1 MALPL
6 RRSIDFTKG
15 NIYKSLLLFAI
26 PIMLGEVFQNL
37 YHSTDSVVLGN
48 FAGASAL
55 AAVSVCS
62 TLTNLLVGFCNG
74 MSVGSTVVVAK
85 AFGRGDRE
93 KLEESIRYTYTF
105 GVLLGLTFSVIGLA
119 IAPLLLN
126 LVKVSTEIYS
136 HALTYLRIYIAGL
149 VFTVVYNNAAGI
161 LRGMGDMHTP
171 FVILLVSCSL
181 NIVLDLLFCAA
192 FRWGIAGV
200 AIATVLSQIVSV
212 AISWHVITKR
222 MKVRCLA
229 FRDTLRNGRPVIA
242 ETLDVGFAAGLQSAI
257 ISFSNLFVWRYINRF
272 DTAVVAGA
280 GIGQRIDKFASLPTT
295 SFGTAV
301 TTFVGQNLGADNR
314 QRVREGIRDAM
325 ILSIGITLGIG
336 VLMYPSAPYFAR
348 LFNRDAAVVAAAVSM
363 TRIMMPLYFLNSIR
377 QILVGVL
384 RAFKKSSL
392 ATAATIGGMVVMRQI
407 YLAVSMSIRSDV
419 RLVFL
424 GYPVGWIFA
433 LLFTAICYLAN
444 RRRMITTPTTQ
455 P

>member
-15 NIYKSLLLFAI
+15 SIYKSLLLFAI

-37 YHSTDSVVLGN
+37 YHSTDSIVLGN
-48 FAGASAL
+48 FAGAEAL

-85 AFGRGDRE
+85 AFGRGDKA
-93 KLEESIRYTYTF
+93 KLDESIRYTYPF
-105 GVLLGLTFSVIGLA
+105 GVLLGLAFSVIGLLVS
-119 IAPLLLN
+119 PLLLN
-126 LVKVSTEIYS
+126 MVKVSDEIYS
-136 HALTYLRIYIAGL
+136 HALTYLRIYIAGM

-161 LRGMGDMHTP
+161 LRGMGDMQTP

-181 NIVLDLLFCAA
+181 NIVLDLVFCAV
-192 FRWGIAGV
+192 FKWGIAGV
-200 AIATVLSQIVSV
+200 AIATVIAQMVSV
-212 AISWHVITKR
+212 AISWHVITRR
-222 MKVRCLA
+222 MKIRCLA
-229 FRDTLRNGRPVIA
+229 IAETLRNGRPVIA
-242 ETLDVGFAAGLQSAI
+242 ETLDVGFAAGIQSAI

-301 TTFVGQNLGADNR
+301 TTFVGQNLGANNR
-314 QRVREGIRDAM
+314 QRVKEGIRDAM
-325 ILSIGITLGIG
+325 ILSISITVGIG
-336 VLMYPSAPYFAR
+336 ILMYPGATFFAR
-348 LFNRDAAVVAAAVSM
+348 IFNRDPAVVASAVAM
-363 TRIMMPLYFLNSIR
+363 THIMMPLYFLNSIR

-392 ATAATIGGMVVMRQI
+392 ATAATIGGMVIMRQI

-419 RLVFL
+419 RLVYW
-424 GYPVGWIFA
+424 GYPVGWFFA
-433 LLFTAICYLAN
+433 LLFTVICYLAN
-444 RRRMITTPTTQ
+444 RRRMISET
-455 P
+455 